1 MRENNFKGK
10 IIRNVSFSISLSN
23 WEEVNKSL
31 FKWLTKNIYFEKTV
45 IEKLEDEWES
55 NNNRHSDLYA

>member
-1 MRENNFKGK
+1 
-10 IIRNVSFSISLSN
+10 
-23 WEEVNKSL
+23 
-31 FKWLTKNIYFEKTV
+31 LTKNIYFEKTV